1 MIGGLAICATE
12 RVRSTL
18 LYRWLQI
25 KRGYRGSSEFYRR
38 AKKLFYEKTV
48 NQRLLMLN
56 KNGVVLPEK
65 YSIYIKYT
73 FQIAIIL

>member
-1 MIGGLAICATE
+1 ME
-12 RVRSTL
+12 V

-25 KRGYRGSSEFYRR
+25 KWGYRGSSEFYRGD
-38 AKKLFYEKTV
+38 KKLFYEKTV

-73 FQIAIIL
+73 LQTAIIL